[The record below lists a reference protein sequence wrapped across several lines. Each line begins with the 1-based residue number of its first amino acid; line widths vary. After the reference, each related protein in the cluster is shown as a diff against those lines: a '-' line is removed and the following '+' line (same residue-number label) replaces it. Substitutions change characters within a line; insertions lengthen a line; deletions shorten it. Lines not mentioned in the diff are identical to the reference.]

1 MCVLRFIAGMCAS
14 ITLTALMTI
23 STVAWA
29 EPSEIYDL
37 DIPRQS
43 LDDALKDFAWQ
54 TRYQVA
60 WFTDV
65 AKFDLMVGP
74 VVGAHSMHQAMTLML
89 CEWNLTYRLVNERTL
104 AVVPATHQSCPDAS
118 TLIEEL

>member
-1 MCVLRFIAGMCAS
+1 MCVFRFISCLGVSLTLSVLLTTGTAARAG
-14 ITLTALMTI
+14 
-23 STVAWA
+23 
-29 EPSEIYDL
+29 PNEIYDL

-43 LDDALKDFAWQ
+43 LDDALKDFARQ

-65 AKFDLMVGP
+65 AKFDLLVGP

-89 CEWNLTYRLVNERTL
+89 CQWNLTYRLVNERTL
-104 AVVPATHQSCPDAS
+104 AVVPATQQACPDAS